1 MSSAVGSATT
11 RAVTRSMAT
20 TFTVIRTTV
29 FYLSLAV
36 WTVFWAMLMIL
47 FIYPFRFKRRHR
59 IFVKTWAIV
68 SIYLCRLI
76 CGIRWEVKGRENIPD
91 TPCVIISNHQSTWET
106 FFLQTLVTPQIQVV
120 KQELLQIPFFGW
132 ALKQTRP
139 IAINRKD
146 ARQALQQ
153 VRDQGKAALEHGVW
167 VLIFPE
173 GTRTP
178 PGEPGKFSRGGAG
191 LAKAADVDIIPIAH
205 NAGAFWPND
214 SWLKRPGTIEV
225 EIGPVIRTEPL
236 SSVQAN
242 DAARNWITETLNKIH
257 CGHPADD

>member
-11 RAVTRSMAT
+11 QTVAT
-20 TFTVIRTTV
+20 TFTLLRTMV
-29 FYLSLAV
+29 FYFSLAV

-76 CGIRWEVKGRENIPD
+76 CGVRWEVKGRENIPE

-120 KQELLQIPFFGW
+120 KQELLKIPFFGW

-153 VRDQGKAALEHGVW
+153 VRDQGKAALSHQVW

-178 PGEPGKFSRGGAG
+178 PGEPGRFSRGGAG
-191 LAKAADVDIIPIAH
+191 LAKAAQVNVLPVAH
-205 NAGAFWPND
+205 NAGVFWPNS
-214 SWLKRPGTIEV
+214 SWIKRPGTIQV
-225 EIGPVIRTEPL
+225 EIGPVIKTASLSVAEVNDTARDWIARTLQTMP
-236 SSVQAN
+236 
-242 DAARNWITETLNKIH
+242 
-257 CGHPADD
+257 

>member
-1 MSSAVGSATT
+1 MSSAVSSATT
-11 RAVTRSMAT
+11 RAMDT

-36 WTVFWAMLMIL
+36 WTVFWAILMIL
-47 FIYPFRFKRRHR
+47 FIYPFRFKLRHQ
-59 IFVKTWAIV
+59 IFVKTWSMAAIH
-68 SIYLCRLI
+68 LCRLI
-76 CGIRWEVKGRENIPD
+76 CGIRWQVEGRENIPD

-120 KQELLQIPFFGW
+120 KQELLKIPFFGW

-153 VRDQGKAALEHGVW
+153 VRDQGKAALERGIW

-178 PGEPGKFSRGGAG
+178 PGEPGKFSRGGAS

-214 SWLKRPGTIEV
+214 SWLKRPGTIKV
-225 EIGPVIRTEPL
+225 EIGPVIRTATL

-242 DAARNWITETLNKIH
+242 DATRQWITDTLHEMH
-257 CGHPADD
+257 CGHSTDKVY

>member
-11 RAVTRSMAT
+11 QAVAN
-20 TFTVIRTTV
+20 TFSFIRTIV
-29 FYLSLAV
+29 FYFSLAV

-47 FIYPFRFKRRHR
+47 FIYPFRFKLRHR

-68 SIYLCRLI
+68 SVYLCRLI
-76 CGIRWEVKGRENIPD
+76 CGVRWQVKGRENIPD
-91 TPCVIISNHQSTWET
+91 TPCVVISNHQSTWET
-106 FFLQTLVTPQIQVV
+106 FFLQTLLTPQTQVI
-120 KQELLQIPFFGW
+120 KQELLKIPFFGW
-132 ALKQTRP
+132 AFKKIKP

-153 VRDQGKAALEHGVW
+153 VRDQGKAALEHNVW

-191 LAKAADVDIIPIAH
+191 LAKAAEVDILPIAH
-205 NAGAFWPND
+205 NAGVFWPND
-214 SWLKRPGTIEV
+214 SWLKRPGTIQV
-225 EIGPVIRTEPL
+225 EIGPVVKTEPL
-236 SSVQAN
+236 SVAEVN
-242 DAARNWITETLNKIH
+242 DATRNWIAGSLNKMN
-257 CGHPADD
+257 